1 MDKFSEKV
9 RELLCEAENS
19 DGFHEA
25 EVTFFIRLQ
34 GGNESYYLRLM
45 SERDNRPSEETS
57 LATDNEPEDG
67 QWF

>member
-1 MDKFSEKV
+1 MRKFSEKV
-9 RELLCEAENS
+9 RELLCEAEKA

-34 GGNESYYLRLM
+34 GGDESYYLRLI
-45 SERDNRPSEETS
+45 SERDNRPCEETS
-57 LATDNEPEDG
+57 LAKDNEPEAG

>member
-9 RELLCEAENS
+9 RELLCEAEKS

-34 GGNESYYLRLM
+34 GGNESYFLRLM
-45 SERDNRPSEETS
+45 SERDNRLCKETS
-57 LATDNEPEDG
+57 LAKDNEPEDG